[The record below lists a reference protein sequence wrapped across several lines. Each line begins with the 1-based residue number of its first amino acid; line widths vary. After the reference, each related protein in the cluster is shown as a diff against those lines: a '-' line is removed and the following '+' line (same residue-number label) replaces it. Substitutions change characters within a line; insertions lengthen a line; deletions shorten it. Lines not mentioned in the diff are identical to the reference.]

1 MRPARVFLWTA
12 LAMVA
17 FAGNSLLCRAAL
29 KDTAI
34 DAATFSTIRMASGA
48 IALWIIVRVRDGAR
62 PPEGSWLSA
71 FWLVA
76 YAIAFSF
83 AYLTLT
89 AATGALLLFG
99 AVQATMIGAGLLKGE
114 RFTALQLGGVAL
126 ALGGL
131 AGLLLPGVSAPPP
144 LGAALMLFAGLSW
157 GFYSLRGRGAG
168 DATRVTAGNFARAV
182 PFAVLASILALA
194 RVSVDTQG
202 MLLAVAS
209 GAITSGVG
217 YAIWY
222 TALPN
227 LKATVAATVQLSVP
241 PIAALGAVLFLGESI
256 TLRLV
261 ACSVAI
267 LGGIAVVV
275 TRR

>member
-1 MRPARVFLWTA
+1 MRAWLFTA

-29 KDTAI
+29 KGTTI
-34 DAATFSTIRMASGA
+34 DAATFTTIRMVSGA

-62 PPEGSWLSA
+62 PIEGSWMSG

-99 AVQATMIGAGLLKGE
+99 AVQATMIGVGLWRGE
-114 RFTALQLGGVAL
+114 RFSPVQLAGLAL

-131 AGLLLPGVSAPPP
+131 AGLLLPGVSAPPA

-168 DATRVTAGNFARAV
+168 DATRVTTGNFIRAI
-182 PFAVLASILALA
+182 PFAVLASAA
-194 RVSVDTQG
+194 TFAHAAADVQG
-202 MLLAVAS
+202 VLLAIAS
-209 GAITSGVG
+209 GALTSGVG

-222 TALPN
+222 TALPS

-256 TLRLV
+256 SLRLV
-261 ACSVAI
+261 ACSAAI
-267 LGGIAVVV
+267 LGGIAIVVI
-275 TRR
+275 RR

>member
-182 PFAVLASILALA
+182 PFAVLASNLALA
-194 RVSVDTQG
+194 RVAVDTQG

-209 GAITSGVG
+209 GAISSGVG

-222 TALPN
+222 TALPH

-267 LGGIAVVV
+267 LAVIAVVV

>member
-1 MRPARVFLWTA
+1 MI
-12 LAMVA
+12 A

-34 DAATFSTIRMASGA
+34 DAATFTSIRMVSGA
-48 IALWIIVRVRDGAR
+48 IALWIIVRLRDGAK
-62 PPEGSWLSA
+62 PLEGNWLSG

-76 YAIAFSF
+76 YAVAFSF

-99 AVQATMIGAGLLKGE
+99 AVQATMIGVGLWKGE
-114 RFTALQLGGVAL
+114 RFTPLQLAGLAL

-131 AGLLLPGVSAPPP
+131 AGLLLPGVTAPPP
-144 LGAALMLFAGLSW
+144 LGAGLMLFAGLSW

-168 DATRVTAGNFARAV
+168 DATRVTTGNFLRGV
-182 PFAVLASILALA
+182 PFALLASIVTFTHTAA
-194 RVSVDTQG
+194 DMQG
-202 MLLAVAS
+202 VLLAIAS

-222 TALPN
+222 TALPH
-227 LKATVAATVQLSVP
+227 LKATIAATVQLSVP
-241 PIAALGAVLFLGESI
+241 PVAAIGAVLFLGESI
-256 TLRLV
+256 TLRLL
-261 ACSVAI
+261 ACSIAI
-267 LGGIAVVV
+267 LGGIAIVV

>member
-194 RVSVDTQG
+194 RVSADTQG